1 MLTRHRFSKGRLV
14 SMEKINADIKAN
26 EFKPVYLL
34 YGDEPYLK
42 KQYEDKLIKAVVSDD
57 TMNYSYFDKE
67 SVSVKEIM
75 SIGDTL
81 PFFAEK
87 RLIVV
92 ENSGFFKS
100 SNDELAMYVKNMPD
114 YLVIIFVEE
123 QIDKRNKLYKSVSET
138 GYVSEMNA
146 QPVSVLTKWIKGL
159 FNAENKEITGE
170 AVTCLLDR
178 SGASMNLIKQEIEK
192 LVTYVD
198 NRPVIEKQDVE
209 AVCSTQT
216 VSRIFEMIS
225 AIGEKN
231 QQKALKLYYD
241 LLTLK
246 EKPMSI
252 LFLIVRQFNGILQ
265 VAQGLSQGK
274 NNSSLAKEIGIQP
287 FLVGKYGSC
296 TRKFTPEILYSALK
310 DCAQVE
316 EDVKSGKL
324 IDRIAVEMIIIK
336 YSS

>member
-1 MLTRHRFSKGRLV
+1 MLTRFSRGRLV

-57 TMNYSYFDKE
+57 TMNYSFFDKE
-67 SVSVKEIM
+67 SVSVKEII

-100 SNDELAMYVKNMPD
+100 SNDELAMYIKNMPD
-114 YLVIIFVEE
+114 YLIIIFVEE

-178 SGASMNLIKQEIEK
+178 TGASMNLIKQEIEK

-198 NRPVIEKQDVE
+198 NRPVIEKHDVE

-231 QQKALKLYYD
+231 QQKALNLYYD

-265 VAQGLSQGK
+265 VSQGLSQGK
-274 NNSSLAKEIGIQP
+274 NNSAMAKEIGIQP
-287 FLVGKYGSC
+287 FLVGKYASC
-296 TRKFTPEILYSALK
+296 ARKFTPEILYSALK

>member
-1 MLTRHRFSKGRLV
+1 MLTRFSRGRLV

-67 SVSVKEIM
+67 SVSVKEII

-100 SNDELAMYVKNMPD
+100 SNDELAMYIKNMPD
-114 YLVIIFVEE
+114 YLIIIFVEE

-178 SGASMNLIKQEIEK
+178 TGASMNLIKQEIEK
-192 LVTYVD
+192 LVTYLD

-231 QQKALKLYYD
+231 QQKALNLYYD

-265 VAQGLSQGK
+265 VSQGLSQGK
-274 NNSSLAKEIGIQP
+274 NNSVMAKEIGIQP
-287 FLVGKYGSC
+287 FLVGKYASC
-296 TRKFTPEILYSALK
+296 ARKFTPEILYSALK

>member
-1 MLTRHRFSKGRLV
+1 
-14 SMEKINADIKAN
+14 MEKINADIKAN

-57 TMNYSYFDKE
+57 TMNYSFFDKE

-100 SNDELAMYVKNMPD
+100 SNDELAMYIKNMPD

-178 SGASMNLIKQEIEK
+178 TGASMNLIKQEIEK

-198 NRPVIEKQDVE
+198 NRPVIEKHDVE

-231 QQKALKLYYD
+231 QQKALNLYYD

-265 VAQGLSQGK
+265 VSQGLSQGK
-274 NNSSLAKEIGIQP
+274 NNSVMAKEIGIQP
-287 FLVGKYGSC
+287 FLVGKYASC
-296 TRKFTPEILYSALK
+296 ARKFTPEILYSALK

>member
-1 MLTRHRFSKGRLV
+1 MLTRFSRGRLV

-42 KQYEDKLIKAVVSDD
+42 KQYEDKLIKAIVSDD

-100 SNDELAMYVKNMPD
+100 SNDELAMYIKNMPD
-114 YLVIIFVEE
+114 YLIIIFVEE

-178 SGASMNLIKQEIEK
+178 TGASMNLIKQEIEK

-198 NRPVIEKQDVE
+198 NRPVIEKNDVE

-231 QQKALKLYYD
+231 QQKALNLYYD

-265 VAQGLSQGK
+265 VSQGLSQGK
-274 NNSSLAKEIGIQP
+274 NNSVMAKEIGIQP
-287 FLVGKYGSC
+287 FLVGKYASC
-296 TRKFTPEILYSALK
+296 ARKFTPEILYSALK

>member
-1 MLTRHRFSKGRLV
+1 
-14 SMEKINADIKAN
+14 MEKINADIKAN

-100 SNDELAMYVKNMPD
+100 SNDELAIYIKNMPD
-114 YLVIIFVEE
+114 YLIIIFVEE

-178 SGASMNLIKQEIEK
+178 SGASINLLKQEIEK

-231 QQKALKLYYD
+231 QQKALNLYYD

-296 TRKFTPEILYSALK
+296 ARKFTPEILYSALK

>member
-1 MLTRHRFSKGRLV
+1 
-14 SMEKINADIKAN
+14 MEKINADIKAN

-100 SNDELAMYVKNMPD
+100 SNDELAIYIKNMPD
-114 YLVIIFVEE
+114 YLIIIFVEE

-225 AIGEKN
+225 AIGEKK
-231 QQKALKLYYD
+231 QQKALNLYYD

-296 TRKFTPEILYSALK
+296 ARKFTPEILYSALK

>member
-1 MLTRHRFSKGRLV
+1 
-14 SMEKINADIKAN
+14 MEKINADIKAN

-57 TMNYSYFDKE
+57 TMNYPYFDKE

-100 SNDELAMYVKNMPD
+100 SNDELAIYIKNMPD
-114 YLVIIFVEE
+114 YLIIIFVEE

-178 SGASMNLIKQEIEK
+178 TGASMNLIKQEIEK

-198 NRPVIEKQDVE
+198 NRPVIEKHDVE

-231 QQKALKLYYD
+231 QQKALNLYYD

-265 VAQGLSQGK
+265 VSQGLSQGK
-274 NNSSLAKEIGIQP
+274 NNSVMAKEIGIQP
-287 FLVGKYGSC
+287 FLVGKYASC
-296 TRKFTPEILYSALK
+296 ARKFTPEILYSALK

>member
-1 MLTRHRFSKGRLV
+1 
-14 SMEKINADIKAN
+14 MEKINADIKAN

-57 TMNYSYFDKE
+57 TMNYSFFDKE

-100 SNDELAMYVKNMPD
+100 SNDELAMYIKNMPD
-114 YLVIIFVEE
+114 YLIIIFVEE

-178 SGASMNLIKQEIEK
+178 TGASMNLIKQEIEK

-198 NRPVIEKQDVE
+198 NRPVIEKHDVE

-231 QQKALKLYYD
+231 QQKALNLYYD

-265 VAQGLSQGK
+265 VSQGLSQGK
-274 NNSSLAKEIGIQP
+274 NNSVMAKEIGIQP
-287 FLVGKYGSC
+287 FLVGKYASC
-296 TRKFTPEILYSALK
+296 ARKFTPEILYSALK

>member
-1 MLTRHRFSKGRLV
+1 MLTRFSRGRLV

-57 TMNYSYFDKE
+57 TMNYSFFDKE

-100 SNDELAMYVKNMPD
+100 SNDELAMYIKNMPD
-114 YLVIIFVEE
+114 YLIIIFVEE

-178 SGASMNLIKQEIEK
+178 TGASMNLIKQEIEK

-198 NRPVIEKQDVE
+198 NRPVIEKHDVE

-231 QQKALKLYYD
+231 QQKALNLYYD

-265 VAQGLSQGK
+265 VSQGLSQGK
-274 NNSSLAKEIGIQP
+274 NNSVMAKEIGIQP
-287 FLVGKYGSC
+287 FLVGKYASC
-296 TRKFTPEILYSALK
+296 ARKFTPEILYSALK

>member
-1 MLTRHRFSKGRLV
+1 MLTRFSRGRLV

-42 KQYEDKLIKAVVSDD
+42 KQYEDKLIKAIVSDD
-57 TMNYSYFDKE
+57 TMNYSFFDKE

-100 SNDELAMYVKNMPD
+100 SNDELAMYIKNMPD
-114 YLVIIFVEE
+114 YLIIIFVEE

-178 SGASMNLIKQEIEK
+178 TGASMNLIKQEIEK

-198 NRPVIEKQDVE
+198 NRPVIEKHDVE

-231 QQKALKLYYD
+231 QQKALNLYYD

-265 VAQGLSQGK
+265 VSQGLSQGK
-274 NNSSLAKEIGIQP
+274 NNSAMAKEIGIQP
-287 FLVGKYGSC
+287 FLVGKYASC
-296 TRKFTPEILYSALK
+296 ARKFTPEILYSALK

>member
-1 MLTRHRFSKGRLV
+1 
-14 SMEKINADIKAN
+14 MEKINADIKAN

-100 SNDELAMYVKNMPD
+100 SNDELAIYIKNMPD
-114 YLVIIFVEE
+114 YLIIIFVEE

-159 FNAENKEITGE
+159 FYAENKEITGD

-178 SGASMNLIKQEIEK
+178 TGASMNLIKQEIEK

-287 FLVGKYGSC
+287 FLVGRYGSC
-296 TRKFTPEILYSALK
+296 ARKFTPEILYSALK

>member
-1 MLTRHRFSKGRLV
+1 
-14 SMEKINADIKAN
+14 MEKINADIKAN

-42 KQYEDKLIKAVVSDD
+42 KQYEDKLIKAIVSDD

-100 SNDELAMYVKNMPD
+100 SNDELAIYIKNMPD
-114 YLVIIFVEE
+114 YLIIIFVEE

-159 FNAENKEITGE
+159 FHAENKEITGD

-178 SGASMNLIKQEIEK
+178 TGASMNLIKQEIEK

-198 NRPVIEKQDVE
+198 DRPVIEKQDVE

-225 AIGEKN
+225 AIGEK
-231 QQKALKLYYD
+231 
-241 LLTLK
+241 
-246 EKPMSI
+246 KPAK
-252 LFLIVRQFNGILQ
+252 GIESVL
-265 VAQGLSQGK
+265 
-274 NNSSLAKEIGIQP
+274 
-287 FLVGKYGSC
+287 
-296 TRKFTPEILYSALK
+296 
-310 DCAQVE
+310 
-316 EDVKSGKL
+316 
-324 IDRIAVEMIIIK
+324 
-336 YSS
+336 

>member
-1 MLTRHRFSKGRLV
+1 
-14 SMEKINADIKAN
+14 MEKINADIKAN

-57 TMNYSYFDKE
+57 TMNYSFFDKE

-100 SNDELAMYVKNMPD
+100 SNDELAMYIKNMPD
-114 YLVIIFVEE
+114 YLIIIFVEE

-178 SGASMNLIKQEIEK
+178 TGASMNLIKQEIEK

-198 NRPVIEKQDVE
+198 NRPVIEKHDVE

-231 QQKALKLYYD
+231 QQKALNLYYD

-265 VAQGLSQGK
+265 VSQGLSQGK
-274 NNSSLAKEIGIQP
+274 NNSAMAKEIGIQP
-287 FLVGKYGSC
+287 FLVGKYASC
-296 TRKFTPEILYSALK
+296 ARKFTPEILYSALK

>member
-1 MLTRHRFSKGRLV
+1 
-14 SMEKINADIKAN
+14 MEKINADIKAN

-57 TMNYSYFDKE
+57 TMNYSFFDKE

-100 SNDELAMYVKNMPD
+100 SNDELAMYIKNMPD

-198 NRPVIEKQDVE
+198 KSPVIEKHDVE

-231 QQKALKLYYD
+231 QQKALNLYYD

-265 VAQGLSQGK
+265 VSQGLSQGK
-274 NNSSLAKEIGIQP
+274 NNSAMAKEIGIQP
-287 FLVGKYGSC
+287 FLVGKYASC
-296 TRKFTPEILYSALK
+296 ARKFTPEILYSALK
-310 DCAQVE
+310 YCAQVE

-324 IDRIAVEMIIIK
+324 VDRIAVEMIIIK

>member
-1 MLTRHRFSKGRLV
+1 MLTRFSRGRLV

-57 TMNYSYFDKE
+57 TMNYSFFDKE
-67 SVSVKEIM
+67 SVSVKEII

-100 SNDELAMYVKNMPD
+100 SNDELAMYIKNMPD

-198 NRPVIEKQDVE
+198 NRPVIEKHDVE

-231 QQKALKLYYD
+231 QQKALNLYYD

-265 VAQGLSQGK
+265 VSQGLSQGK
-274 NNSSLAKEIGIQP
+274 NNSAMAKEIGIQP
-287 FLVGKYGSC
+287 FLVGKYASC
-296 TRKFTPEILYSALK
+296 ARKFTLS
-310 DCAQVE
+310 
-316 EDVKSGKL
+316 L
-324 IDRIAVEMIIIK
+324 IHI
-336 YSS
+336 

>member
-1 MLTRHRFSKGRLV
+1 
-14 SMEKINADIKAN
+14 MEKINADIKAN

-100 SNDELAMYVKNMPD
+100 SNDELAIYIKNMPD
-114 YLVIIFVEE
+114 YLIIIFVEE

-146 QPVSVLTKWIKGL
+146 QPVSVLTKWMKGL
-159 FNAENKEITGE
+159 FNAENKEITGD

-178 SGASMNLIKQEIEK
+178 TGASMNLIKQEIEK

-296 TRKFTPEILYSALK
+296 ARKFTPEILYSALK

>member
-1 MLTRHRFSKGRLV
+1 
-14 SMEKINADIKAN
+14 MEKINADIKAN

-67 SVSVKEIM
+67 SVSVKELM

-100 SNDELAMYVKNMPD
+100 SNDELAIYIKNMPD
-114 YLVIIFVEE
+114 YLIIIFVEE

-178 SGASMNLIKQEIEK
+178 TGASMNLIKQEIEK

-198 NRPVIEKQDVE
+198 NRPVIEKHDVE

-265 VAQGLSQGK
+265 VSQGLSQGK
-274 NNSSLAKEIGIQP
+274 NNSAMAKEIGIQP
-287 FLVGKYGSC
+287 FLVGKYASC
-296 TRKFTPEILYSALK
+296 ARKFTPEILYSALK

>member
-1 MLTRHRFSKGRLV
+1 MLTRFSRGRLV

-57 TMNYSYFDKE
+57 TMNYSFFDKE

-100 SNDELAMYVKNMPD
+100 SNDELAMYIKNMPD

-198 NRPVIEKQDVE
+198 KSPVIEKHDVE

-231 QQKALKLYYD
+231 QQKALNLYYD

-265 VAQGLSQGK
+265 VSQGLSQGK
-274 NNSSLAKEIGIQP
+274 NNSAMAKEIGIQP
-287 FLVGKYGSC
+287 FLVGKYASC
-296 TRKFTPEILYSALK
+296 ARKFTPEILYSALK
-310 DCAQVE
+310 YCAQVE

-324 IDRIAVEMIIIK
+324 VDRIAVEMIIIK

>member
-1 MLTRHRFSKGRLV
+1 
-14 SMEKINADIKAN
+14 MEKINADIKAN

-100 SNDELAMYVKNMPD
+100 SNDELAIYIKNMPD
-114 YLVIIFVEE
+114 YLIIIFVEE

-159 FNAENKEITGE
+159 FNAENKEITGD

-178 SGASMNLIKQEIEK
+178 TGASMNLIKQEIEK

-296 TRKFTPEILYSALK
+296 ARKFTPEILYSALK

>member
-1 MLTRHRFSKGRLV
+1 
-14 SMEKINADIKAN
+14 MEKINADIKAN

-57 TMNYSYFDKE
+57 TMNYSFFDKE

-100 SNDELAMYVKNMPD
+100 SNDELAIYIKNMPD
-114 YLVIIFVEE
+114 YLIIIFVEE

-178 SGASMNLIKQEIEK
+178 TGASMNLIKQEIEK

-198 NRPVIEKQDVE
+198 NRPVIEKHDVE

-296 TRKFTPEILYSALK
+296 ARKFTPEILYSALK

>member
-1 MLTRHRFSKGRLV
+1 
-14 SMEKINADIKAN
+14 MEKINADIKAN

-57 TMNYSYFDKE
+57 TMNYSLFDKE

-100 SNDELAMYVKNMPD
+100 SNDELAMYIKNMPD
-114 YLVIIFVEE
+114 YLIIIFVEE
-123 QIDKRNKLYKSVSET
+123 QIDKRNKLYKSISET

-159 FNAENKEITGE
+159 FNAENKEITSE

-178 SGASMNLIKQEIEK
+178 TGASMNLIKQEIEK

-198 NRPVIEKQDVE
+198 NRPVIEKHDVE

-231 QQKALKLYYD
+231 QQKALNLYYD

-265 VAQGLSQGK
+265 VSQGLSQGK
-274 NNSSLAKEIGIQP
+274 NNSAMAKEIGIQP
-287 FLVGKYGSC
+287 FLVGKYASC
-296 TRKFTPEILYSALK
+296 ARKFTPEILYSALK

>member
-100 SNDELAMYVKNMPD
+100 SNDELAMYIKNMPD

-178 SGASMNLIKQEIEK
+178 TGASMNLIKQEIEK

-198 NRPVIEKQDVE
+198 NRPVIEKHDVE

-231 QQKALKLYYD
+231 QQKALNLYYD

-265 VAQGLSQGK
+265 VSQGLSQGK
-274 NNSSLAKEIGIQP
+274 NNSVMAKEIGIQP
-287 FLVGKYGSC
+287 FLVGKYASC
-296 TRKFTPEILYSALK
+296 ARKFTPEILYSALK

>member
-1 MLTRHRFSKGRLV
+1 
-14 SMEKINADIKAN
+14 MEKINADIKAN

-100 SNDELAMYVKNMPD
+100 SNDELAIYIKNMPD
-114 YLVIIFVEE
+114 YLIIIFVEE

-296 TRKFTPEILYSALK
+296 ARKFTPEILYSALK

>member
-1 MLTRHRFSKGRLV
+1 
-14 SMEKINADIKAN
+14 MEKINADIKAN

-100 SNDELAMYVKNMPD
+100 SNDELAIYIKNMPD
-114 YLVIIFVEE
+114 YLIIIFVEE

-178 SGASMNLIKQEIEK
+178 TGASMNLIKQEIEK

-296 TRKFTPEILYSALK
+296 ARKFTPEILYSALK

>member
-1 MLTRHRFSKGRLV
+1 MLTRFSRGRLV

-100 SNDELAMYVKNMPD
+100 SNDELAMYIKNMPD
-114 YLVIIFVEE
+114 YLIIIFVEE

-178 SGASMNLIKQEIEK
+178 TGASMNLIKQEIEK

-198 NRPVIEKQDVE
+198 NRPVIEKHDVE

-231 QQKALKLYYD
+231 QQKALNLYYD

-265 VAQGLSQGK
+265 VSQGLSQGK
-274 NNSSLAKEIGIQP
+274 NNSVMAKEIGIQP
-287 FLVGKYGSC
+287 FLVGKYASC
-296 TRKFTPEILYSALK
+296 ARKFTHEILYSALK

>member
-1 MLTRHRFSKGRLV
+1 MLTRFSRGRLV

-57 TMNYSYFDKE
+57 TMNYSFFDKE

-100 SNDELAMYVKNMPD
+100 SNDELAMYIKNMPD
-114 YLVIIFVEE
+114 YLIIIFVEE

-178 SGASMNLIKQEIEK
+178 TGASMNLIKQEIKK

-198 NRPVIEKQDVE
+198 NRPVIEKHDVE

-231 QQKALKLYYD
+231 QQKALNLYYD

-265 VAQGLSQGK
+265 VSQGLSQGK
-274 NNSSLAKEIGIQP
+274 NNSAMAKEIGIQP
-287 FLVGKYGSC
+287 FLVGKYASC
-296 TRKFTPEILYSALK
+296 ARKFTPEILYSALK

>member
-1 MLTRHRFSKGRLV
+1 MLTRFSKGRLV

-100 SNDELAMYVKNMPD
+100 SNDELAIYIKNMPD
-114 YLVIIFVEE
+114 YLIIIFVEE

-231 QQKALKLYYD
+231 QQKALNLYYD

-265 VAQGLSQGK
+265 VSQGLSQGK
-274 NNSSLAKEIGIQP
+274 NNSAMAKEIGIQP
-287 FLVGKYGSC
+287 FLVGKYASC
-296 TRKFTPEILYSALK
+296 ARKFTPEILYSALK
-310 DCAQVE
+310 YCAQVE

>member
-1 MLTRHRFSKGRLV
+1 
-14 SMEKINADIKAN
+14 MEKINADIKAN

-57 TMNYSYFDKE
+57 TMNYSFFDKE
-67 SVSVKEIM
+67 SVSVKEII

-100 SNDELAMYVKNMPD
+100 SNDELAMYIKNMPD
-114 YLVIIFVEE
+114 YLIIIFVEE

-170 AVTCLLDR
+170 AVTCILDR
-178 SGASMNLIKQEIEK
+178 TGASMNLIKQEIEK

-198 NRPVIEKQDVE
+198 NRPVIEKHDVE

-231 QQKALKLYYD
+231 QQKALNLYYD

-265 VAQGLSQGK
+265 VSQGLSQGK
-274 NNSSLAKEIGIQP
+274 NNSAMAKEIGIQP
-287 FLVGKYGSC
+287 FLVGKYASC
-296 TRKFTPEILYSALK
+296 ARKFTPEILYSALK

>member
-1 MLTRHRFSKGRLV
+1 
-14 SMEKINADIKAN
+14 MEKINADIKAN

-57 TMNYSYFDKE
+57 TMNYSFFDKE

-100 SNDELAMYVKNMPD
+100 SNDELAMYIKNMPD
-114 YLVIIFVEE
+114 YLIIIFVEE

-146 QPVSVLTKWIKGL
+146 QPVSVLTKWMKGL

-170 AVTCLLDR
+170 AVTCILDR
-178 SGASMNLIKQEIEK
+178 TGASMNLIKQEIEK

-198 NRPVIEKQDVE
+198 NRPVIEKHDVE

-231 QQKALKLYYD
+231 QQKALNLYYD

-265 VAQGLSQGK
+265 VSQGLSQGK
-274 NNSSLAKEIGIQP
+274 NNSAMAKEIGIQP
-287 FLVGKYGSC
+287 FLVGKYASC
-296 TRKFTPEILYSALK
+296 ARKFTPEILYSALK

>member
-1 MLTRHRFSKGRLV
+1 
-14 SMEKINADIKAN
+14 MEKINADIKAN

-100 SNDELAMYVKNMPD
+100 SNDELAMYIKNMPD
-114 YLVIIFVEE
+114 YLIIIFVEE

-178 SGASMNLIKQEIEK
+178 TGASMNLIKQEIEK

-198 NRPVIEKQDVE
+198 NRPVIEKHDVE

-231 QQKALKLYYD
+231 QQKALNLYYD

-265 VAQGLSQGK
+265 VSQGLSQGK
-274 NNSSLAKEIGIQP
+274 NNSAMAKEIGIQP
-287 FLVGKYGSC
+287 FLVGKYASC
-296 TRKFTPEILYSALK
+296 ARKFTHEILYSALK

>member
-1 MLTRHRFSKGRLV
+1 
-14 SMEKINADIKAN
+14 MEKINADIKAN

-42 KQYEDKLIKAVVSDD
+42 KQYEDKLIKAIVSDD
-57 TMNYSYFDKE
+57 TMNYSFFDKE

-100 SNDELAMYVKNMPD
+100 SNDELAMYIKNMPD
-114 YLVIIFVEE
+114 YLIIIFVEE

-178 SGASMNLIKQEIEK
+178 TGASMNLIKQEIEK

-198 NRPVIEKQDVE
+198 NRPVIEKNDVE

-231 QQKALKLYYD
+231 QQKALNLYYD

-265 VAQGLSQGK
+265 VSQGLSQGK
-274 NNSSLAKEIGIQP
+274 NNSVMAKEIGIQP
-287 FLVGKYGSC
+287 FLVGKYASC
-296 TRKFTPEILYSALK
+296 ARKFTPEILYSALK

>member
-1 MLTRHRFSKGRLV
+1 MLTRFSRGRLV

-57 TMNYSYFDKE
+57 TMNYSFFDKE
-67 SVSVKEIM
+67 SVSVKEII

-100 SNDELAMYVKNMPD
+100 SNDELAMYIKNMPD
-114 YLVIIFVEE
+114 YLIIIFVEE

-170 AVTCLLDR
+170 AVTCILDR
-178 SGASMNLIKQEIEK
+178 TGASMNLIKQEIEK

-198 NRPVIEKQDVE
+198 NRPVIEKHDVE

-231 QQKALKLYYD
+231 QQKALNLYYD

-265 VAQGLSQGK
+265 VSQGLSQGK
-274 NNSSLAKEIGIQP
+274 NNSAMAKEIGIQP
-287 FLVGKYGSC
+287 FLVGKYASC
-296 TRKFTPEILYSALK
+296 ARKFTPEILYSALK

>member
-1 MLTRHRFSKGRLV
+1 MLTRFSRGRLV

-100 SNDELAMYVKNMPD
+100 SNDELAMYIKNMPD
-114 YLVIIFVEE
+114 YLIIIFVEE

-178 SGASMNLIKQEIEK
+178 TGASMNLIKQEIEK

-198 NRPVIEKQDVE
+198 NRPVIEKNDVE

-231 QQKALKLYYD
+231 QQKALNLYYD

-265 VAQGLSQGK
+265 VSQGLSQGK
-274 NNSSLAKEIGIQP
+274 NNSVMAKEIGIQP
-287 FLVGKYGSC
+287 FLVGKYASC
-296 TRKFTPEILYSALK
+296 ARKFTPEILYSALK

>member
-1 MLTRHRFSKGRLV
+1 MLTRFSRGRLV

-42 KQYEDKLIKAVVSDD
+42 KQYEDKLIKAIVSDD

-100 SNDELAMYVKNMPD
+100 SNDELAIYIKNMPD
-114 YLVIIFVEE
+114 YLIIIFVEE

-146 QPVSVLTKWIKGL
+146 QPVSVLRKWIKGL
-159 FNAENKEITGE
+159 FHAENKEITGD

-178 SGASMNLIKQEIEK
+178 TGASMNLIKQEIEK

-198 NRPVIEKQDVE
+198 NRPVIEKHDVE

-265 VAQGLSQGK
+265 VSQGLSQGK
-274 NNSSLAKEIGIQP
+274 NNSAMAKEIGIQP
-287 FLVGKYGSC
+287 FLVGKYASC
-296 TRKFTPEILYSALK
+296 ARKFTPEILYSALK

>member
-296 TRKFTPEILYSALK
+296 ARKFTPEILYSALK

>member
-1 MLTRHRFSKGRLV
+1 MLTRFSRGRLV

-57 TMNYSYFDKE
+57 TMNYSFFDKE

-100 SNDELAMYVKNMPD
+100 SNDELAIYIKNMPD
-114 YLVIIFVEE
+114 YLIIIFVEE

-159 FNAENKEITGE
+159 FKAENKEITGE

-178 SGASMNLIKQEIEK
+178 TGASMNLIKQEIEK

-198 NRPVIEKQDVE
+198 NRPVIEKNDVE

-231 QQKALKLYYD
+231 QQKALNLYYD

-265 VAQGLSQGK
+265 VSQGLSQGK
-274 NNSSLAKEIGIQP
+274 NNSAMAKEIGIQP
-287 FLVGKYGSC
+287 FLVGKYASC
-296 TRKFTPEILYSALK
+296 ARKFTPEILYSALK